1 MGLIYVA
8 DSQAYPQGG
17 KTTTTIPD
25 HGLSRDRKKAHS
37 NGGRHIDWTQG
48 PCHDRSASNNSEICL
63 RRAFTGK
70 RGKGKGNKSRISP
83 RKTSENVPHK
93 AVGRESRRNSSGDD
107 ARILNARLVCQTMVT
122 RCNPPRE
129 VIPLTGF
136 PIDWRRT
143 GRQKKPRPEERE
155 SRAVRAES
163 ADVYRPKRE
172 YKDYSNTEYYHHYSH
187 YCYRLKGKYSALYSE

>member
-1 MGLIYVA
+1 MLQTARRTLKVVRRLPPSLIMA
-8 DSQAYPQGG
+8 CHEIG
-17 KTTTTIPD
+17 KRRTAT
-25 HGLSRDRKKAHS
+25 
-37 NGGRHIDWTQG
+37 IDWTRG

-70 RGKGKGNKSRISP
+70 RGEGKGNNSRISP

-143 GRQKKPRPEERE
+143 GRQKKPRPG
-155 SRAVRAES
+155 SRGR
-163 ADVYRPKRE
+163 
-172 YKDYSNTEYYHHYSH
+172 
-187 YCYRLKGKYSALYSE
+187 

>member
-1 MGLIYVA
+1 MKNDQTGLFEYNNSPRWDKIGSHMGLIYVA
-8 DSQAYPQGG
+8 DSQAHPQG

-37 NGGRHIDWTQG
+37 NGARHIDWTRG
-48 PCHDRSASNNSEICL
+48 PCHDSSASNNSEICL

-70 RGKGKGNKSRISP
+70 RGRGKGNNLEYHQ
-83 RKTSENVPHK
+83 KTSGYVPHK

-107 ARILNARLVCQTMVT
+107 ARILDARLVCQTMVT
-122 RCNPPRE
+122 RCDPPRA

-143 GRQKKPRPEERE
+143 GRQK
-155 SRAVRAES
+155 SRGQRRA
-163 ADVYRPKRE
+163 RRG
-172 YKDYSNTEYYHHYSH
+172 
-187 YCYRLKGKYSALYSE
+187 R